1 MQCRAYYMMIPED
14 GTELTPRCEHAA
26 TVCTGIRLLL
36 PSGPDSTV
44 RRTIMR
50 HCPKRLCIV
59 QTRTANLTLEW
70 GIGRARKNGVSQH
83 MKGPCQAPVPGD
95 GRCHGAPLAGPPP
108 AAYGHDKPRASCAAL
123 PSPPE
128 TLRRGSESTDQRR
141 RCSAVWG
148 GTALARSGSP
158 SHNGPGFGR
167 DAKPGPI

>member
-70 GIGRARKNGVSQH
+70 GIGRARKHGVSQP
-83 MKGPCQAPVPGD
+83 MKGPWAPVPG
-95 GRCHGAPLAGPPP
+95 
-108 AAYGHDKPRASCAAL
+108 AA
-123 PSPPE
+123 
-128 TLRRGSESTDQRR
+128 
-141 RCSAVWG
+141 AV
-148 GTALARSGSP
+148 TVRL
-158 SHNGPGFGR
+158 
-167 DAKPGPI
+167 